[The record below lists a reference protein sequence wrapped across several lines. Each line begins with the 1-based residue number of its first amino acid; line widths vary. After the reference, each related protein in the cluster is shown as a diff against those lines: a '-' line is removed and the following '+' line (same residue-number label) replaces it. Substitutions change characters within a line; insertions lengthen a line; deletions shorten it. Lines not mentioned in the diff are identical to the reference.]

1 MIRRRHNLLR
11 VFRRAASGSPGA
23 KGVNGSLRRLLTS
36 LYVCQNEIPIKQEV
50 ETYLSQ
56 TYYGDAAADLSKYD
70 AFGEMRVIAHER
82 YGLQVE
88 DSNLP
93 GCGAGIDFVEILE
106 DLRGSFI
113 SQYKYSMIDQTFIE
127 RNGVGSKN
135 LETLNVDLVASAI
148 RQHGLGIVNT
158 AVANCHK
165 LLGEVRL

>member
-1 MIRRRHNLLR
+1 MIRRRHNLLP

-56 TYYGDAAADLSKYD
+56 TYYGDAAADLSN
-70 AFGEMRVIAHER
+70 EMRVIAHER
-82 YGLQVE
+82 YGLQIE